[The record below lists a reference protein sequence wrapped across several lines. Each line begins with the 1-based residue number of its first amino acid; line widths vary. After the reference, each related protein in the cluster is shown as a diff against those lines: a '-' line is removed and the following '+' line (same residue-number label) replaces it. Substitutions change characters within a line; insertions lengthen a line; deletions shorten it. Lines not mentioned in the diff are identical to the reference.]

1 MGLITLQTP
10 IVGVANASEDPKI
23 ASDLTILQTLLN
35 GNIDITN
42 LSAALQALIPTGGT
56 GTGVWTTYSPTWT
69 ASPVAPSTGNGT
81 LAGAYMTFGKTC
93 VFRINL
99 TCGAST
105 NGGVGPIT
113 FTLPAGSVP
122 VEQTVTCKLF
132 SNIDNTN
139 WLGFGYIPAS
149 SSYVAPFFPRSSSDC
164 SMSAFS
170 NAVTVDAPGIPATA
184 GQSIHNGSNFVCTG
198 MYQTT

>member
-69 ASPVAPSTGNGT
+69 ASPVAPSTGNGALT
-81 LAGAYMTFGKTC
+81 GAYMTFGKTC

-99 TCGAST
+99 QCGTST
-105 NGGVGPIT
+105 NGGVGAIT
-113 FTLPAGSVP
+113 FSLPVASAP
-122 VEQTVTCKLF
+122 VEQEATCKLG

-139 WLGFGYIPAS
+139 WIGFGFIAPS
-149 SSYVAPFFPRSSSDC
+149 STTVAPYFPLTATNC
-164 SMSAFS
+164 SMGPFS
-170 NAVTVDAPGIPATA
+170 NAVTTDAPGVPATS
-184 GQSIHNGSNFVCTG
+184 GQSVHNGSTLVCFG
-198 MYQTT
+198 LYQTT